1 MNKENVIEIYR
12 EVEIQ
17 TEILLSYKKK
27 NQSLSFAIMW
37 MDLEGIMLSEISQRK
52 INTVHFH
59 LHVESKIQMNRYDKT
74 EADLQI
80 EKRISGLPEER
91 G

>member
-1 MNKENVIEIYR
+1 MHKEDLLYIYSVIHKKN
-12 EVEIQ
+12 
-17 TEILLSYKKK
+17 EILP
-27 NQSLSFAIMW
+27 FATTW
-37 MDLEGIMLSEISQRK
+37 MDLEGSTLSEISQRK

>member
-1 MNKENVIEIYR
+1 
-12 EVEIQ
+12 
-17 TEILLSYKKK
+17 
-27 NQSLSFAIMW
+27 

-80 EKRISGLPEER
+80 EKSPRLGTGTKSIP
-91 G
+91 

>member
-1 MNKENVIEIYR
+1 
-12 EVEIQ
+12 
-17 TEILLSYKKK
+17 
-27 NQSLSFAIMW
+27 
-37 MDLEGIMLSEISQRK
+37 MDLEGIKLSEISQRK